1 MSPRQ
6 LSLQTI
12 SDLRTDAAKV
22 VALCDVV
29 VYGARG
35 DAELALAPLRYALGR
50 LAVKVERTVAAL
62 DSEGIL

>member
-6 LSLQTI
+6 STLQTI

-35 DAELALAPLRYALGR
+35 DAELALAPLRYALSR
-50 LAVKVERTVAAL
+50 LAVRIERTVAAL
-62 DSEGIL
+62 DSDEIL